1 MINVKLR
8 PAPTHVNAIL
18 GCPYEMVRNGYYIP
32 IFFLLTSGIVFRTLL
47 GFNKSWCGL
56 VVCVG
61 GGGAGVVY
69 VARSCYHGCG
79 IFSIGMSHPIHV
91 QPTISQ
97 L

>member
-1 MINVKLR
+1 MKWR
-8 PAPTHVNAIL
+8 GGRGWDSL
-18 GCPYEMVRNGYYIP
+18 GCPYEMVRNGNYIP
-32 IFFLLTSGIVFRTLL
+32 IFFLLTSGIVFRTLFS
-47 GFNKSWCGL
+47 GIVFRKSWCGE

-61 GGGAGVVY
+61 GWGAGVVY
-69 VARSCYHGCG
+69 VAHSCYHGCG

>member
-1 MINVKLR
+1 
-8 PAPTHVNAIL
+8 
-18 GCPYEMVRNGYYIP
+18 MVRNGYYIP
-32 IFFLLTSGIVFRTLL
+32 IFFSVSKWHRFQDTPRLQ
-47 GFNKSWCGL
+47 KKL
-56 VVCVG
+56 VWISCVRG
-61 GGGAGVVY
+61 GWGAGVVY

>member
-1 MINVKLR
+1 MLVWL
-8 PAPTHVNAIL
+8 
-18 GCPYEMVRNGYYIP
+18 
-32 IFFLLTSGIVFRTLL
+32 S
-47 GFNKSWCGL
+47 CG
-56 VVCVG
+56 VG
-61 GGGAGVVY
+61 GGGAGVVH